1 MHLTVHTDYALRVLA
16 YLSMSGHELVTIND
30 IASYYNISK
39 NHLVKVVH
47 GLSQEG
53 FIDAVRGRSGG
64 VRLARAA
71 TEINIGTL
79 VRLTEPGFQMVD
91 CSQGDN
97 DCRLLAVCRLPTVF
111 DKAANAFLSELD
123 KYTLADVIKADS
135 TLVELVNNLERRN

>member
-16 YLSMSGHELVTIND
+16 YLSMGGDDLVTIND

-71 TEINIGTL
+71 TEINIGAL

-91 CSQGDN
+91 CSQGGN
-97 DCRLLAVCRLPTVF
+97 DCRLMPVCRLPTVF
-111 DKAANAFLSELD
+111 DNAANAFLAELD
-123 KYTLADVIKADS
+123 KYTLADVIKPDA
-135 TLVELVNNLERRN
+135 TLVELASNLVRQN